1 MLSTLD
7 LAPYVGVFATAGL
20 LIDIQMGSVTVT
32 GDVFKI
38 PMITVHP
45 NLFTN
50 HFLDFLILHHNAS
63 QIRIFRDIRAR
74 FRLSF
79 LSVSSS
85 FYTSLFLSSYLVNLS
100 YRRRKLVSGIPIQH
114 QHSD

>member
-63 QIRIFRDIRAR
+63 QIRIFRYIRAR
-74 FRLSF
+74 FCLSF
-79 LSVSSS
+79 LSVSLLVLHTS
-85 FYTSLFLSSYLVNLS
+85 FLLSHPC
-100 YRRRKLVSGIPIQH
+100 I
-114 QHSD
+114 